1 MVVGCGA
8 LGCEVL
14 KQLALFR
21 VGHLT
26 IVDFDVV
33 EDGNLRCSALLR
45 HRDVGMSKVV
55 AVRQA
60 ILDINPDC
68 EVAIIDGDIEFD
80 VGLGVFLQQDLVV
93 GCVDSRWARFI
104 INRYCMRAGKP
115 WIDGGITTVE
125 GIARMFVPGHNCYA
139 CSLTPEG
146 WRDIRRRIS
155 CPGVI
160 RQAMAAGHAPTTP
173 ITSSIIAATM
183 VQTALQVLQD
193 GCDNVPLN
201 NHVFSLDAD
210 TLVTRLVIMQSYDEM
225 CPEHDAWQVDVTLPY
240 HGEPVHTLFQRFPD
254 MVLYL
259 HNDAF
264 VDSVSLREGD
274 IAPCSVCCPARN
286 VEAALQLIPEYAGR
300 TRSELYQH
308 EYRQIDASFPYMQ
321 LSLYEI
327 GIPEHDVLH
336 VVYSGQEHFIELVD

>member
-8 LGCEVL
+8 LGSEVL

-33 EDGNLRCSALLR
+33 EEGNLRCSVLLR
-45 HRDVGMSKVV
+45 HRDVGMPKVE
-55 AVRQA
+55 AVSQA
-60 ILDINPDC
+60 LIDINPEC
-68 EVAIIDGDIEFD
+68 EIDIINGDIEFD
-80 VGLGVFLQQDLVV
+80 VGLGVFLRQDLVI

-115 WIDGGITTVE
+115 WIDGGITSVE
-125 GIARMFVPGHNCYA
+125 GIARMFMPGHNCYA

-146 WRDIRRRIS
+146 WRDIRRRIT

-160 RQAMAAGHAPTTP
+160 RQAMAVGHAPTTP

-183 VQTALQVLQD
+183 VQTALQVLLCD
-193 GCDNVPLN
+193 GQSIPLH

-210 TLVTRLVIMQSYDEM
+210 TLVTRLVLMQSYDEM
-225 CPEHDAWQVDVTLPY
+225 CPEHDTWKVDEKLSYMGESLQV
-240 HGEPVHTLFQRFPD
+240 LFQRYPD

-259 HNDAF
+259 HNDSF
-264 VDSVSLREGD
+264 VDKVSLREGD
-274 IAPCSVCCPARN
+274 VAPCSLCCPARH
-286 VEAALQLIPEYAGR
+286 VEAALQQLPDYAGR

-308 EYRQIDASFPYMQ
+308 EYRRIDTSFPYKQ

-327 GIPEHDVLH
+327 GIPEHDVIH
-336 VVYSGQEHFIELVD
+336 VVYAGQEHFIELVD